1 MLATT
6 PSQDATGTAPCK
18 AEDYVE
24 SIMKK
29 LVFTAAVLLLSSSG
43 AYAAVPGTIADAFAT
58 CCSAF
63 AACCEAVMACCG

>member
-6 PSQDATGTAPCK
+6 PSQDATGTAPYK

-24 SIMKK
+24 IIMKK

-43 AYAAVPGTIADAFAT
+43 AYAAVPGTIGDAFAT
-58 CCSAF
+58 GCSAF
-63 AACCEAVMACCG
+63 AACCEAVVACCG